1 MSVYPILTLDLK
13 FTADSWD
20 FALSER
26 EGIEAY
32 WAKLKAA
39 TPDLWN
45 GDVLMCS
52 EATIAGTTL
61 TARFFQS
68 DFASLVAWRD
78 WGWPRTRALNCFG
91 SAAVL
96 SSDGALLYGR
106 MAAHTLNSGRVYPP
120 GGSLEPNDV
129 LADGRVDVPGSIAR
143 ELAEETGLNVR
154 EAEDSGFVAVFDERN
169 RVGIAQLLRFPLTS
183 AQISQRV
190 RDFLGA
196 DPKAEL
202 ADIVML
208 ERGSQADAT
217 MPEFAQELAR
227 YLLRAE

>member
-13 FTADSWD
+13 FTADPWD
-20 FALSER
+20 FALAER

-39 TPDLWN
+39 SPGLWN

-52 EATIAGTTL
+52 EASVDGTSL
-61 TARFFQS
+61 SARFFRS

-78 WGWPRTRALNCFG
+78 WGWPSTRALNCFG

-96 SSDGALLYGR
+96 SSDGALLYGI
-106 MAAHTLNSGRVYPP
+106 MAAHTLNSGRAYPP
-120 GGSLEPNDV
+120 GGSLEPSDV
-129 LADGRVDVPGSIAR
+129 LPDGRVDVLGSISR
-143 ELAEETGLNVR
+143 ELAEETGLDVR
-154 EAEDSGFVAVFDERN
+154 EAEDAGLVAVFDERN
-169 RVGIAQLLRFPLTS
+169 RVGIAQRLRFPFTS
-183 AQISQRV
+183 TELSRRV
-190 RDFLGA
+190 RDFLAA

-202 ADIVML
+202 ADVML
-208 ERGSQADAT
+208 LTRGSQADAT

-227 YLLRAE
+227 FLLPD